1 MIEAF
6 AKIAEVTKQLMETGF
21 APHHVAAGL
30 AQVGS
35 MVGVDRVYVY
45 ENQPFP
51 VRGRMFADARHGWTS
66 PGIKSLEESASLKQI
81 SLRELAPLWPDLLAQ
96 GQTVSTTLTDAP
108 PRLRLLMVEHKTQSM
123 VLAPIKVGKEM
134 WGFVG
139 FDDCQRIR
147 NWGSLE
153 VTVLKSLAGGLGTAL
168 RHLQMRSNLSQT
180 RTQLAEM
187 MLLSGTR

>member
-21 APHHVAAGL
+21 APHHVSAGL
-30 AQVGS
+30 AQVGT
-35 MVGVDRVYVY
+35 MVGVDRVYLY

-51 VRGRMFADARHGWTS
+51 IRGRMFADARYGWAA
-66 PGIKSLEESASLKQI
+66 PGVKSLEESATLKQI
-81 SLRELAPLWPDLLAQ
+81 SLRELTPLWVDLLAQ
-96 GQTVSTTLTDAP
+96 GQSVSTTLIDAP
-108 PRLRLLMVEHKTQSM
+108 PRLRLLMLEHKTQSM
-123 VLAPIKVGKEM
+123 VLAPVKAGKEM

-139 FDDCQRIR
+139 FDDCQRSR
-147 NWGSLE
+147 AWGPLE
-153 VTVLKSLAGGLGTAL
+153 LTVLKSLASGLGTAL
-168 RHLQMRSNLSQT
+168 RHRQMRSSLSQT

>member
-6 AKIAEVTKQLMETGF
+6 AKIAEITKQLMETGF
-21 APHHVAAGL
+21 APHHVNAGL

-35 MVGVDRVYVY
+35 MVGVDRVYIY

-51 VRGRMFADARHGWTS
+51 VRGRMFADARNGWTS
-66 PGIKSLEESASLKQI
+66 PGVKSLEESATLKQI

-96 GQTVSTTLTDAP
+96 GQTVSTGLFDAP
-108 PRLRLLMVEHKTQSM
+108 PRLRLLMLEHKTQAM
-123 VLAPIKVGKEM
+123 ALAPIKVGKEL

-139 FDDCQRIR
+139 FDDCQRAR
-147 NWGSLE
+147 TWGALE

-168 RHLQMRSNLSQT
+168 RHRQMRSSLSQT

>member
-21 APHHVAAGL
+21 APHHVSAGL

-35 MVGVDRVYVY
+35 LVGVDRVFLY

-51 VRGRMFADARHGWTS
+51 IRGRMFADARYGWAA
-66 PGIKSLEESASLKQI
+66 PGVKTLEESASLKQI
-81 SLRELAPLWPDLLAQ
+81 SLRELAPLWADLLAQ
-96 GQTVSTTLTDAP
+96 GQVVSTTLNDAP
-108 PRLRLLMVEHKTQSM
+108 PRLRLLMVEHQMLSL
-123 VLAPIKVGKEM
+123 VLAPVKQGKEQ

-139 FDDCQRIR
+139 FDDCHRSR
-147 NWGSLE
+147 AWGSLE
-153 VTVLKSLAGGLGTAL
+153 LTVLKSLAGGLGTAL
-168 RHLQMRSNLSQT
+168 RHLQMRSSLSQT

-187 MLLSGTR
+187 MLLNAR

>member
-21 APHHVAAGL
+21 APHHVSAGL
-30 AQVGS
+30 AQVGT
-35 MVGVDRVYVY
+35 MVGVDRVYLY

-51 VRGRMFADARHGWTS
+51 VRGRMFADVRHGWTS

-96 GQTVSTTLTDAP
+96 GQTVSASLTDAP
-108 PRLRLLMVEHKTQSM
+108 PRLRLLMVEHKTQSL

-139 FDDCQRIR
+139 FDDCQRTR
-147 NWGSLE
+147 AWGALE
-153 VTVLKSLAGGLGTAL
+153 VTVLKSLAGGMGTAL

-187 MLLSGTR
+187 MLLSATR

>member
-21 APHHVAAGL
+21 APHHVSAGL

-51 VRGRMFADARHGWTS
+51 VRGRMFADARHGWCS
-66 PGIKSLEESASLKQI
+66 PGVKSLEESATLKQI

-96 GQTVSTTLTDAP
+96 GQTVATTLIDAP
-108 PRLRLLMVEHKTQSM
+108 PRMRLLMMEHKTQSIA
-123 VLAPIKVGKEM
+123 LAPIKVGKEM

-139 FDDCQRIR
+139 FDDCQRSR
-147 NWGSLE
+147 PWGPLE
-153 VTVLKSLAGGLGTAL
+153 MTVLKSLAGGLSTAL
-168 RHLQMRSNLSQT
+168 RHRQMRSNLSQT

-187 MLLSGTR
+187 MMLSGTR

>member
-21 APHHVAAGL
+21 APHHVSAGL

-35 MVGVDRVYVY
+35 MVGVNRVYIY

-51 VRGRMFADARHGWTS
+51 IRGRMFADAKHGWTS
-66 PGIKSLEESASLKQI
+66 PGIKSLEESATLKQI

-96 GQTVSTTLTDAP
+96 GQTVSATLTDAP
-108 PRLRLLMVEHKTQSM
+108 PRLRLLMMEHKTQSL

-139 FDDCQRIR
+139 FDDCHRTR
-147 NWGSLE
+147 AWGALE
-153 VTVLKSLAGGLGTAL
+153 VTVLKSLAGGMATAL

>member
-21 APHHVAAGL
+21 APHHVSAGL

-51 VRGRMFADARHGWTS
+51 VRGRMFADARYGWCA
-66 PGIKSLEESASLKQI
+66 PGVKSLEDSASLKQI
-81 SLRELAPLWPDLLAQ
+81 SLRELAPLWIDLLVQ
-96 GQTVSTTLTDAP
+96 GQTVSTTLIDAP
-108 PRLRLLMVEHKTQSM
+108 PRMRLLMMEHKTQSL

-139 FDDCQRIR
+139 FDDCNRSR
-147 NWGSLE
+147 PWGSLE

-168 RHLQMRSNLSQT
+168 RHRQMRSSLSQT

-187 MLLSGTR
+187 MMMSGTR

>member
-21 APHHVAAGL
+21 APHHVTAGL
-30 AQVGS
+30 SQVGS
-35 MVGVDRVYVY
+35 MVGVDRVFLY

-51 VRGRMFADARHGWTS
+51 VRGRLLADARSGWAA
-66 PGIKSLEESASLKQI
+66 PGVKPLEELPSMRQI
-81 SLRELAPLWPDLLAQ
+81 SLRELTPLWPDLLAQ
-96 GQTVSTTLTDAP
+96 GQTVSTTLLDAP
-108 PRLRLLMVEHKTQSM
+108 PRLRLLMLESKAQSLM
-123 VLAPIKVGKEM
+123 LAPVKVAKEM

-139 FDDCQRIR
+139 FDDCNRSR
-147 NWGSLE
+147 PWGPLE

>member
-21 APHHVAAGL
+21 ASPYVSAGL
-30 AQVGS
+30 AQVGA
-35 MVGVDRVYVY
+35 MVGVDRVYLY

-51 VRGRMFADARHGWTS
+51 VRGRLFANFRHGWAAQ
-66 PGIKSLEESASLKQI
+66 GVKSLDQSTSLKQI

-96 GQTVSTTLTDAP
+96 GQNVSTMLNEAP
-108 PRLRLLMVEHKTQSM
+108 PRLRLLMMEHKTQSM
-123 VLAPIKVGKEM
+123 VLAPVKAGKEL

-139 FDDCQRIR
+139 FDDCQRSR
-147 NWGSLE
+147 AWGPLE
-153 VTVLKSLAGGLGTAL
+153 LTVLKSLAGGLGTAL
-168 RHLQMRSNLSQT
+168 RHLQMRSSLSQT